1 MKWWDRLKQ
10 LQKHRWLPFFLPVVG
25 TLLYIFIAVL
35 CVPSEFGEKSD
46 SVSLDSDKPSAD
58 LGRAKAAS
66 RAARKRTTTVPGAA
80 VPSAVTPATP
90 Q

>member
-25 TLLYIFIAVL
+25 TLLYILIAVL

-46 SVSLDSDKPSAD
+46 FASPDSDKPSAD
-58 LGRAKAAS
+58 LNRTKAAG
-66 RAARKRTTTVPGAA
+66 RAARKRTVPGSSL
-80 VPSAVTPATP
+80 PSAATPATP
-90 Q
+90 P

>member
-46 SVSLDSDKPSAD
+46 PASLDSEKPSAD
-58 LGRAKAAS
+58 LGHAKAAS
-66 RAARKRTTTVPGAA
+66 RAARKRTVPGAA